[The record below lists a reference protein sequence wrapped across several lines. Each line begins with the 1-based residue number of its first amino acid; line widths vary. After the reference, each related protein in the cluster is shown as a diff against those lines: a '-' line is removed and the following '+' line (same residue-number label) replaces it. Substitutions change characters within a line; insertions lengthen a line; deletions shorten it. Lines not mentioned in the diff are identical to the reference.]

1 MDKLNNIHR
10 ASPTRVVIT
19 MSLHL
24 IAAKAALALPEVTCS
39 QPFGEGCDVYKVMDK
54 MYLLNSSLSGRV
66 LSNLKVTPDHGAM
79 LRDIYP
85 YIHAGWHMN
94 KKHWISIYEDEN
106 LEPDLVID
114 LVQNSYELVV
124 SKLSKQQRQRIAV
137 LKAIS

>member
-1 MDKLNNIHR
+1 M
-10 ASPTRVVIT
+10 IT

-24 IAAKAALALPEVTCS
+24 IAAKAALALSEVTCS

-54 MYLLNSSLSGRV
+54 MFLLNSSLSGAA

-94 KKHWISIYEDEN
+94 KFVRIKTQQHSMQPCNKPTLFISYAITWH
-106 LEPDLVID
+106 
-114 LVQNSYELVV
+114 
-124 SKLSKQQRQRIAV
+124 KKRLSW
-137 LKAIS
+137 LSGMISQKSNAYLTCLAARLSEM

>member
-1 MDKLNNIHR
+1 
-10 ASPTRVVIT
+10 

-54 MYLLNSSLSGRV
+54 MFLLNSSLSGAA

-85 YIHAGWHMN
+85 YIHMN
-94 KKHWISIYEDEN
+94 KKHWISIYEDED
-106 LEPDLVID
+106 LDSDLVID
-114 LVQNSYELVV
+114 LVHSSYELVV
-124 SKLSKQQRQRIAV
+124 SKLNKLQRQRIAA
-137 LKAIS
+137 LKAIT

>member
-1 MDKLNNIHR
+1 
-10 ASPTRVVIT
+10 

-54 MYLLNSSLSGRV
+54 MFLLNSSLSGRV

-114 LVQNSYELVV
+114 LVQSSYELVV
-124 SKLSKQQRQRIAV
+124 SKLNKQQRQRIAA

>member
-1 MDKLNNIHR
+1 
-10 ASPTRVVIT
+10 

-54 MYLLNSSLSGRV
+54 MFLLNSSLSGAA

-94 KKHWISIYEDEN
+94 KKHWISVYFDKDVPDKMIK
-106 LEPDLVID
+106 DLVK
-114 LVQNSYELVV
+114 QSYEIVV
-124 SKLSKQQRQRIAV
+124 SSLARREKEI
-137 LKAIS
+137 IY

>member
-1 MDKLNNIHR
+1 
-10 ASPTRVVIT
+10 
-19 MSLHL
+19 MSLHR

-54 MYLLNSSLSGRV
+54 MFLLNSSLSGRV

-114 LVQNSYELVV
+114 LVQNSYELAV

>member
-1 MDKLNNIHR
+1 
-10 ASPTRVVIT
+10 
-19 MSLHL
+19 MSLHR

-54 MYLLNSSLSGRV
+54 MFLLNSSLKGMA